1 MVSPGKIIL
10 SDGDDN
16 DYEEE
21 REELISGTA
30 RLTEI

>member
-10 SDGDDN
+10 SDGDN
-16 DYEEE
+16 DDEEE
-21 REELISGTA
+21 REELICGTA